1 MSVSQPF
8 WNIFTTSKVK
18 LKWYNI
24 ALSCPSIMM
33 VSFCVIRLELEDFSK
48 DVDID
53 FNCNRSI
60 EVRIF
65 ELSKPYFIFISN
77 FDKGTILSAMKI
89 EIIILP

>member
-1 MSVSQPF
+1 
-8 WNIFTTSKVK
+8 
-18 LKWYNI
+18 
-24 ALSCPSIMM
+24 MM

-77 FDKGTILSAMKI
+77 FDKGTILSAMKKKNLAGHNAI
-89 EIIILP
+89 KLLITAIDSPFRVYSLT